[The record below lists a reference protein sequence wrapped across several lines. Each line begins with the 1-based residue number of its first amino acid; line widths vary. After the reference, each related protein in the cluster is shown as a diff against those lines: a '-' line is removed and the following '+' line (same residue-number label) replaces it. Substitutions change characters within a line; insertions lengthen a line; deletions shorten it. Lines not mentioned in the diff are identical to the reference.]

1 MISGVVGTS
10 FRIFAVLLVIG
21 VFFSVV
27 FLDVE
32 TLMGANKSR
41 VEPAQVSDAS
51 STRGGPQNS
60 ANDDAD
66 QTLVFRS
73 GPRGHYVL
81 NAEVNGESI
90 RFLVDTGATVVA
102 LSAKDAE
109 RLGYDEYSL
118 EFTGRTMTANGPAR
132 VARVMLDE
140 ISVGD
145 ITVRDVQA
153 VVLERPM
160 RVSLLGMS
168 FLKKLKGFEVKGNE
182 LILRW

>member
-1 MISGVVGTS
+1 MISGVVGVS
-10 FRIFAVLLVIG
+10 FRIFAVLLAIG
-21 VFFSVV
+21 VFFAVV
-27 FLDVE
+27 FSDVE
-32 TLMGANKSR
+32 TLMGPAKPR
-41 VEPAQVSDAS
+41 VEPVQVSDAS
-51 STRGGPQNS
+51 SRRRDRPRAADG
-60 ANDDAD
+60 DED

-81 NAEVNGESI
+81 NAEVNGERI

-102 LSAKDAE
+102 LSPEDAE
-109 RLGYDEYSL
+109 RLGYDQYSL

-132 VARVMLDE
+132 VAPVMLEE

-145 ITVRDVQA
+145 ITVANVQA

-160 RVSLLGMS
+160 QVSLLGMS
-168 FLKKLKGFEVKGNE
+168 FLKKLKGFEVKDNE